1 MCSGAGSVRF
11 SYRLVSMPRRHSVLA
26 AYARALLRVTERR
39 GVPREMALE
48 GTGLRCADIEEP
60 GGRVPLEPML
70 ALIARAREL
79 TGEPGLGVH
88 VALESPLSMYGY
100 LGFGMLSAPSLG
112 DVIGLLVEYERVL
125 GTVLTFRLERQDPLA
140 FLVVEEGADLGGARD
155 FVLCG
160 VLTGIWQA
168 AQALTGRTSTATI
181 EVAISE
187 PPYYQR
193 LARVAPPMRFGRPST
208 RFAFDA
214 ARLDAPVLM
223 ADRAAMQLARH
234 ECARSLGD
242 LGLDEDVID
251 RLRRTLAVRDD
262 LRSFAD
268 AAAAVSVSPRTLK
281 RKLAERGVQFSV
293 LLEHSVRERA
303 TNLLRSTSISV
314 DEIAA
319 RLHYASASNFIRAF
333 RRWMGRSP
341 TAYRRGLGISGPVAA
356 RGGK

>member
-1 MCSGAGSVRF
+1 
-11 SYRLVSMPRRHSVLA
+11 MPRRHSVLA
-26 AYARALLRVTERR
+26 AYARVLLRVTERW
-39 GVPREMALE
+39 GVPPEVVLE
-48 GTGLRCADIEEP
+48 GTGLRRAEIEEP
-60 GGRVPLEPML
+60 GARVPLEPML
-70 ALIARAREL
+70 VLIARAREL
-79 TGEPGLGVH
+79 TGEPGLGIH
-88 VALESPLSMYGY
+88 MALESPVSMYGY

-140 FLVVEEGADLGGARD
+140 FLVVEEGADLGEARD

-160 VLTGIWQA
+160 VLTGIWQSA
-168 AQALTGRTSTATI
+168 RALTGCTPTGTI
-181 EVAISE
+181 EMAIAE
-187 PPYYQR
+187 PPYFR
-193 LARVAPPMRFGRPST
+193 DLARVAPPMRFGRPST
-208 RFAFDA
+208 RYVFEA

-223 ADRAAMQLARH
+223 ADRAAMQLARQ

-242 LGLDEDVID
+242 LGFTEDTID
-251 RLRRTLAVRDD
+251 RLRRTLATRDD
-262 LRSFAD
+262 VRSFAD

-293 LLEHSVRERA
+293 LLERSARERA
-303 TNLLRSTSISV
+303 TNLLRSTSLSI

-341 TAYRRGLGISGPVAA
+341 SAYRRGLGTADPSASPHGD
-356 RGGK
+356 